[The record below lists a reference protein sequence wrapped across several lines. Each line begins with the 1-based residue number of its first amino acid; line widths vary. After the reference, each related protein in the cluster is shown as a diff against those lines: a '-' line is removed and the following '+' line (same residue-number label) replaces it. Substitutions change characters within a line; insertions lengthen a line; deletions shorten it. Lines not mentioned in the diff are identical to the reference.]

1 MSDKAR
7 RLLQRMASEYD
18 STKNPSFDCTFYL
31 GYSDSV
37 LSELEYYGYII
48 RKNDI
53 LDSIELTDAGYEEAK
68 K

>member
-18 STKNPSFDCTFYL
+18 LTEDPSFDSTFYL